1 LRRRAEVWGASVLVV
16 LVVAACSSMDQPPTT
31 IATADSAD
39 QIGYGVTNVLTADG
53 IRRMRLEADSAYAF
67 FGSQRHLLFGLRVT
81 FYAPDGRETSALTAH
96 EGTYDWR
103 SGNME
108 ARGDVVAVSPDGRRL
123 ETSVL
128 RYDRNADRIVGPDH
142 FVWTTPEQR
151 VEGDAFTSDP
161 DLRNVQTTRARGAVG
176 RVQIEK

>member
-1 LRRRAEVWGASVLVV
+1 
-16 LVVAACSSMDQPPTT
+16 
-31 IATADSAD
+31 
-39 QIGYGVTNVLTADG
+39 
-53 IRRMRLEADSAYAF
+53 
-67 FGSQRHLLFGLRVT
+67 
-81 FYAPDGRETSALTAH
+81 
-96 EGTYDWR
+96 
-103 SGNME
+103 
-108 ARGDVVAVSPDGRRL
+108 VVAVSPDGRRL